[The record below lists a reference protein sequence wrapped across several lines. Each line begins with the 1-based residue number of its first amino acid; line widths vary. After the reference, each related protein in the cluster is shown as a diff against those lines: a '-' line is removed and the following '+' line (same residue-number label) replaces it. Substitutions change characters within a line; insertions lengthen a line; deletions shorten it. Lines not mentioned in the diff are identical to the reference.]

1 MISTRLGTTCYT
13 IRKTKTSR
21 SLGGI
26 LLQTLSHQLDL
37 PRDLIQYSITSLVEF
52 LEEIGVGTALHTEVM
67 GRDMSALADFSTED
81 FVLNYGTHTFGGKH
95 LFPTISD
102 PLTDTYGDK
111 NNDSQ
116 YLVAIDV
123 NGVKTLFTK
132 VSSKDGLNTYQRV
145 NTMGIQNALYEGNLR
160 GNNNK
165 SLVHTHTGINQ
176 SRAIDGLSQMNP
188 PVGKSVNAQ
197 VAKLMGAFE
206 KAGCRGRVQ
215 VCYTP

>member
-26 LLQTLSHQLDL
+26 LLQTLSHQLICPL
-37 PRDLIQYSITSLVEF
+37 GPNSIFDHIPVEF

-132 VSSKDGLNTYQRV
+132 VSSKDGLNTTRESIPWVFRTLCMRV
-145 NTMGIQNALYEGNLR
+145 TLEATTTRAWCIRTQVSTRVEPSMALVR
-160 GNNNK
+160 
-165 SLVHTHTGINQ
+165 
-176 SRAIDGLSQMNP
+176 
-188 PVGKSVNAQ
+188 
-197 VAKLMGAFE
+197 
-206 KAGCRGRVQ
+206 
-215 VCYTP
+215 